1 MKRKG
6 IPPPWAVGRVN
17 TVGNKF
23 ELNEPPSLHLLYIK
37 ETVLSLS
44 LSLSLYRHTQLA
56 MNNFFL
62 FFFWFCVTPGRTVS
76 HRRFRWRS
84 SVEKWPFFF
93 GWLKLFFLCSF
104 FFLHL
109 NFIHRSQRQVMSPSG
124 RWLLNR
130 RWRHLV
136 MSSRVTLPSFP

>member
-44 LSLSLYRHTQLA
+44 LSTHT
-56 MNNFFL
+56 
-62 FFFWFCVTPGRTVS
+62 VGD
-76 HRRFRWRS
+76 
-84 SVEKWPFFF
+84 E
-93 GWLKLFFLCSF
+93 
-104 FFLHL
+104 
-109 NFIHRSQRQVMSPSG
+109 
-124 RWLLNR
+124 
-130 RWRHLV
+130 
-136 MSSRVTLPSFP
+136 